1 MTQAAPR
8 PASPARPARAD
19 LDLDGLREWL
29 VDRGLQGAP
38 IEDQL
43 QGFCDRLVASGF
55 PLRRFNLSIG
65 TLHPQHGARN
75 YTWRGKRIRID
86 EYPRQLTGE
95 QNEVY
100 LRSPI
105 HHLRTSSQTRL
116 RRRLTSADALD
127 FPVLED
133 LHRSGLTD
141 YAAQLVRSGNE
152 LADPGAFNAVVR
164 DEGTDP
170 LAQST
175 FFSFATDEVA
185 GFDDE
190 ALDQVAGMLPYLAL
204 AVRARS
210 SIDIARTVVQV
221 YLGED
226 AGRRVLTGEIDRH
239 SVQRIEAVIWL
250 CDLRGFSTVGS
261 RVSSEELVEIL
272 NAHLEMMA
280 RPVIDNGG
288 QILKFMGDGFLATF
302 DLSRR
307 DPQVVCLGAVNAAER
322 VLETFPAFRSSR
334 RAAGQQTLDFGI
346 ALHQGEV
353 LYGNVGTSERL
364 DFTVVGSA
372 VNEASRIEGLCR
384 PLRRKVLVS
393 SRLHETAGLCH
404 ERMISMGVHALRSI
418 REPQELFTIV
428 EPEA

>member
-1 MTQAAPR
+1 MAPVNAPAATR
-8 PASPARPARAD
+8 ASAP
-19 LDLDGLREWL
+19 LDLSGLREWL
-29 VDRGLQGAP
+29 VERGLQGAP
-38 IEDQL
+38 IEEQL
-43 QGFCDRLVASGF
+43 RGFCTRLVEAGF
-55 PLRRFNLSIG
+55 PLRRFNMSIG

-75 YTWRGKRIRID
+75 YVWRRDGLHI
-86 EYPRQLTGE
+86 EEFPRQLTGE
-95 QNEVY
+95 QNELY

-105 HHLRTSSQTRL
+105 HHLRVTAQTRL
-116 RRRLTSADALD
+116 RRSLANPDAFD
-127 FPVLED
+127 FPVLHD
-133 LHRSGLTD
+133 LHGAGLRD
-141 YAAQLVRSGNE
+141 YAAQLVQSGKE
-152 LADPGAFNAVVR
+152 IGDDTDADDVAR

-175 FFSFATDEVA
+175 FFSMATDIDA

-190 ALDQVAGMLPYLAL
+190 QLATVNDLLPYLAL

-210 SIDIARTVVQV
+210 SIDIARTVVQT
-221 YLGED
+221 YLGAD
-226 AGRRVLTGEIDRH
+226 AGRRVLTGAIDRH
-239 SVQRIEAVIWL
+239 SVQSIQAVIWL

-261 RVSSEELVEIL
+261 RVASAELVEIL

-288 QILKFMGDGFLATF
+288 QILKFLGDGFLATF

-307 DPQVVCLGAVNAAER
+307 DPQVVCLGAVDAAQR
-322 VLETFPAFRSSR
+322 VLDHFPAFRAAR
-334 RAAGQQTLDFGI
+334 RTAGQQTLDFGI
-346 ALHQGEV
+346 ALHLGEV

-393 SRLHETAGLCH
+393 SKLHETAGLCH
-404 ERMISMGVHALRSI
+404 ARMVSVGVHALRSI

-428 EPEA
+428 EPAAA